1 MGNTLSSEIDD
12 DDDNLLF
19 ISRMKK
25 ETNDDI
31 IDDAVDALYADTFF
45 SNVMSHSNVDD
56 ILPSKPTSIWPY
68 DDGNNESYAEKYY
81 DDNTIIISPL
91 MEKTS
96 HDSEPIVITLKPLDK
111 KFLHCNGINCNHDHS
126 DDDIEEL
133 NIRIFNKLLGG
144 NNEIVSDI
152 DTSEMMNVIGSSDK
166 QQYKNRVMKKGKKN
180 EDKRSNPMDK
190 RSKNVPSKKSGSEKP
205 LSQLVP
211 ADDDSD
217 SIISDSDEEAVLKD
231 EEEVSSSSSEMLV
244 KLTSSEDDINESED
258 GYSNEEPINISE
270 ITEGDI
276 RKFMSYNKGGSY
288 EESNVSDTYDEA
300 VQAMKQIKKNN
311 THKLING
318 NYNSE
323 SDINNLTENGLT
335 ENSSSSKYYVA
346 NKHSR
351 NYKN

>member
-166 QQYKNRVMKKGKKN
+166 QQYKNRVM
-180 EDKRSNPMDK
+180 
-190 RSKNVPSKKSGSEKP
+190 
-205 LSQLVP
+205 
-211 ADDDSD
+211 
-217 SIISDSDEEAVLKD
+217 
-231 EEEVSSSSSEMLV
+231 
-244 KLTSSEDDINESED
+244 
-258 GYSNEEPINISE
+258 
-270 ITEGDI
+270 
-276 RKFMSYNKGGSY
+276 
-288 EESNVSDTYDEA
+288 
-300 VQAMKQIKKNN
+300 
-311 THKLING
+311 
-318 NYNSE
+318 
-323 SDINNLTENGLT
+323 
-335 ENSSSSKYYVA
+335 
-346 NKHSR
+346 
-351 NYKN
+351 